1 MLEIPDNTLNF
12 VGPKKCP
19 SGLSC
24 ESVNLLESASNR
36 VRDSRIA
43 SIESRDWKKNLK
55 KKCNY
60 DAKDPN

>member
-43 SIESRDWKKNLK
+43 SIESRD
-55 KKCNY
+55 
-60 DAKDPN
+60 